1 MNVQKSVMERV
12 IRTSREEE
20 AYIYVHERIRISYPK
35 GKHKQEEME
44 EEESFS
50 YAMQLVSLNV
60 LSMAMYTVTELGI
73 FDIIAKEGSGAKLS
87 AEEIAAQLPCKNS
100 EAATMIDRILRLLAC
115 NAVFDCTVVADED
128 ASPPQLKRL
137 YAINTVSKYFT
148 SFHGAGSLG
157 PHIILVNDKTFL
169 DSRSVFLFL
178 LSLIN

>member
-1 MNVQKSVMERV
+1 
-12 IRTSREEE
+12 
-20 AYIYVHERIRISYPK
+20 
-35 GKHKQEEME
+35 ME
-44 EEESFS
+44 EEQSFT
-50 YAMQLVSLNV
+50 YAMQLVNLDV

-100 EAATMIDRILRLLAC
+100 EAAAMIDRILRLLAC
-115 NAVFDCTVVADED
+115 NSVIDCTVVADED

-148 SFHGAGSLG
+148 SFHGAGSLR
-157 PHIILVNDKTFL
+157 PFMMLNHDKASL
-169 DSRSVFLFL
+169 HSWSVFLFL